1 MDGLII
7 DLLCGVPATAPL
19 IGKPA
24 LAAQPASRDA
34 GSAELLRQNRPILEQ
49 VAA

>member
-7 DLLCGVPATAPL
+7 DLLCGVRGTAPL
-19 IGKPA
+19 IGA
-24 LAAQPASRDA
+24 GQGSRDA
-34 GSAELLRQNRPILEQ
+34 CYVELLRQNRPILEQ